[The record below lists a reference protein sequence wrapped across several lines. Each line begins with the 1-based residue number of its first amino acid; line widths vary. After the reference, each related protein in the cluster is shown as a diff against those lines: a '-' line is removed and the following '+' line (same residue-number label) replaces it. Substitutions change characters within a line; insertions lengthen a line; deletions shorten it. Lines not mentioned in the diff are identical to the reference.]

1 MPDALDSIHV
11 PKGVTALYVQTGDGY
26 KIADAATIHRV
37 AESVGLRA
45 LRKGSPVLSAPANTR
60 QFLRA
65 HLGALEHEVFAML
78 VLDNRHRLIEYVEL
92 FRGTVDGASVHPREV
107 VKEVLKRNGVAVIF
121 AHNHPS
127 GVADASQA
135 DELITRR
142 LRDALALIDVR
153 VLDHLI
159 VGDDK
164 INSFAERGLL

>member
-1 MPDALDSIHV
+1 
-11 PKGVTALYVQTGDGY
+11 
-26 KIADAATIHRV
+26 
-37 AESVGLRA
+37 
-45 LRKGSPVLSAPANTR
+45 
-60 QFLRA
+60 
-65 HLGALEHEVFAML
+65 ML

-107 VKEVLKRNGVAVIF
+107 VKETLKRNGAAVIF

-127 GVADASQA
+127 GHAEPSQA

-153 VLDHLI
+153 VLDHFI

-164 INSFAERGLL
+164 TLSFAERGLL